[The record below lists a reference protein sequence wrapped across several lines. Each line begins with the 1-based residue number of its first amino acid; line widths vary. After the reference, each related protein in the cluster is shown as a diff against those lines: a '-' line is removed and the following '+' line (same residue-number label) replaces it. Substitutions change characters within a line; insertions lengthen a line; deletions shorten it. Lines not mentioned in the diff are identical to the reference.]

1 MFSRRSKKP
10 EIDKEQQ
17 LFFEHA
23 RKRVIQKKR
32 LFVHLVLFLIGA
44 LFLIVINGVLG
55 IGSTIQFLGVDWFV
69 FAILLWAFI
78 FIFHAVK
85 VWILHPFMGSA
96 WEEKQWDALVVK
108 QKKRIARLQEQ
119 VEREHPI
126 PTTSSTEVP
135 EQLPGNEDEIPPLL

>member
-17 LFFEHA
+17 QLFEHA

-32 LFVHLVLFLIGA
+32 LFVHFVLFLIGA

-69 FAILLWAFI
+69 FAVLLWAFI
-78 FIFHAVK
+78 FLFHGVK
-85 VWILHPFMGSA
+85 VWILHPFMGPA
-96 WEEKQWDALVVK
+96 WEEKQWDTLVAK
-108 QKKRIARLQEQ
+108 QKKRIAKLQEQ
-119 VEREHPI
+119 VERDYPL
-126 PTTSSTEVP
+126 PTRPSSKVLE
-135 EQLPGNEDEIPPLL
+135 ELPGNEDEIPPLL